1 MAQQDATINLD
12 IDHLLSEASIL
23 FYKAEKMT
31 RSALA
36 VLETSDGNFKQRGE
50 KDDCL
55 VYQLE
60 HLYELLGQSTA
71 IYDEAALAWANRD
84 KNSTVE
90 ISEA

>member
-1 MAQQDATINLD
+1 MAPQDTTSTLD
-12 IDHLLSEASIL
+12 IDNLLNEASIL

-36 VLETSDGNFKQRGE
+36 VLETNDTYFKQCGE

-55 VYQLE
+55 TYQLE
-60 HLYELLGQSTA
+60 HLYDLLGQSTK
-71 IYDEAALAWANRD
+71 IFDDAALAWANRD

>member
-1 MAQQDATINLD
+1 MAPQDTTSTLD
-12 IDHLLSEASIL
+12 IDNLLSEASIL

-36 VLETSDGNFKQRGE
+36 VLETNDTYFKQRGE

-60 HLYELLGQSTA
+60 HLYDLLGQSTK
-71 IYDEAALAWANRD
+71 IFDEAALAWANRD
-84 KNSTVE
+84 KNSKVE
-90 ISEA
+90 AAEA